1 MSHLDE
7 GTLHTFLDGELDAA
21 EEVELREHLATCAEC
36 RARLDVE
43 RETRRRAHEILRYAD
58 PVGIVPPD
66 FDELRARASS
76 RAGPAP
82 GTSRTRS
89 SVRPLIL
96 PWAASIVLAVG
107 VGWFAQTLLTG
118 SGGAGSRVA
127 IDSEQA
133 RESEPAPL
141 AAGPTLEEE
150 PSAASTTATDARVA
164 AAPASA
170 RSAPEPQAAPGGGGD
185 SGARSLRTAPDAAA
199 LGAPAEGAAT
209 MAGRGRAGGEAPPD
223 EQPTLALE
231 SAAAAQEPERALPET
246 VALEAI
252 TVADASKAADAED
265 TARADRVL
273 GFQAPREMAAPPS
286 SVAARIAAPAAT
298 VPADSLARRYWVGAD
313 ASEAA
318 NALGSPPL
326 VFSRLPVIGYAIAAD
341 TTGLVRATQQLPG
354 GEPLEIYQWRDARAA
369 GEIEVVVRAAVPA
382 DSLARLREAIGRGER

>member
-1 MSHLDE
+1 
-7 GTLHTFLDGELDAA
+7 
-21 EEVELREHLATCAEC
+21 
-36 RARLDVE
+36 
-43 RETRRRAHEILRYAD
+43 
-58 PVGIVPPD
+58 
-66 FDELRARASS
+66 
-76 RAGPAP
+76 
-82 GTSRTRS
+82 
-89 SVRPLIL
+89 
-96 PWAASIVLAVG
+96 
-107 VGWFAQTLLTG
+107 
-118 SGGAGSRVA
+118 
-127 IDSEQA
+127 
-133 RESEPAPL
+133 
-141 AAGPTLEEE
+141 
-150 PSAASTTATDARVA
+150 
-164 AAPASA
+164 
-170 RSAPEPQAAPGGGGD
+170 
-185 SGARSLRTAPDAAA
+185 
-199 LGAPAEGAAT
+199 

-231 SAAAAQEPERALPET
+231 SAAAAPEPEPALPET